1 MAKVVDNCAKV
12 LCATCL
18 SQPPFF
24 LCACKVEVSLPL
36 SCSGAVLGW
45 WMQNSVVAV
54 WRFHSVNPFCSSM
67 VVNWWLVLKKR
78 IDRC

>member
-24 LCACKVEVSLPL
+24 LCACKVEVSLPKL
-36 SCSGAVLGW
+36 QWCSAV
-45 WMQNSVVAV
+45 VVAAE
-54 WRFHSVNPFCSSM
+54 FCGCSM
-67 VVNWWLVLKKR
+67 EVSQCKSILFINGG
-78 IDRC
+78 